1 MNDNLKNSKPYVGRT
16 DYNYQEVDYTDGELA
31 IINHLTFTSRMH
43 ATRVDMVFIVFCSKG
58 ELRFEMDGSEY
69 TITKDDVFV
78 GYPNALYNHFEATP
92 DMSCRMLGLTKSLLQ
107 EMLYPRQA
115 IWNKTL
121 YLKKHYIIRL
131 SEQEIIMQNCMNT
144 VISYN
149 LKSNKTTFR
158 KEILHTLV
166 QCIIYELCRTL
177 STYVQTEDNL
187 ETNQRKILFDRFIS
201 YLSSN
206 EVKKKPLS
214 FYADKLCVSTRYLT
228 MVCREVSG
236 RTAFEWICDYVQNDV
251 RFYLLHTNLSIKEI
265 AMKLGF
271 CNLSFFGKYVRE
283 NFGKSPS
290 EFRRGLKD
298 D

>member
-1 MNDNLKNSKPYVGRT
+1 MNDNLKKSKPYVGRT
-16 DYNYQEVDYTDGELA
+16 GYNYQEVDYTDGELA
-31 IINHLTFTSRMH
+31 IINHLTISSRMH
-43 ATRVDMVFIVFCSKG
+43 ATRVDMVFIIFCSKG

-78 GYPNALYNHFEATP
+78 GYPNALYNHFETTP
-92 DMSCRMLGLTKSLLQ
+92 DMSCRMLCLTKSLLQ

-131 SEQEIIMQNCMNT
+131 SEQEVIMQNCMNT

-283 NFGKSPS
+283 NLGKSPS
-290 EFRRGLKD
+290 EFRRRLTD